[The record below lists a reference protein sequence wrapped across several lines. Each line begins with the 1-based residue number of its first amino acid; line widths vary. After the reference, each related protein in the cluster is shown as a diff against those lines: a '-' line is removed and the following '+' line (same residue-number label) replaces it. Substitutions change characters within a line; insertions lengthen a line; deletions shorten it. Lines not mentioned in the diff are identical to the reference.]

1 MVASREVAT
10 PGSPTASG
18 TPHLLANH
26 GLRSPAWVTNGEK
39 GAPAIGGRSHYHSI
53 PPEVVFFPPSH
64 QCRAP
69 SQSSG
74 HLHLPLLPPS
84 ANIGARD
91 PKLTAVSIL
100 LFFYLIRGLAR
111 GAKGRILLSSI
122 SRAEI
127 SECRSEPAPI
137 FSSYLYPNTNTSV
150 QCSCHESAIRYN
162 GSHTLNIAYV
172 LSSFPH
178 RHARL
183 LPTVLLASS
192 QSVRHAR
199 P

>member
-1 MVASREVAT
+1 MRLPPQVHQRPVDPRTCWPITACKVRL
-10 PGSPTASG
+10 GSPTEKKVRLQLVA
-18 TPHLLANH
+18 
-26 GLRSPAWVTNGEK
+26 GLTIIRSLRNL
-39 GAPAIGGRSHYHSI
+39 S
-53 PPEVVFFPPSH
+53 FFPPSH
-64 QCRAP
+64 HCRAP
-69 SQSSG
+69 SRSSG

-84 ANIGARD
+84 ANLGARD
-91 PKLTAVSIL
+91 PKLTAVSIF
-100 LFFYLIRGLAR
+100 LFFFYPIRGLAR
-111 GAKGRILLSSI
+111 GATGRILPSSI

-150 QCSCHESAIRYN
+150 HCSCHESAIRYN
-162 GSHTLNIAYV
+162 GSHPLNIAYV

-192 QSVRHAR
+192 QSVRHTR
-199 P
+199 S